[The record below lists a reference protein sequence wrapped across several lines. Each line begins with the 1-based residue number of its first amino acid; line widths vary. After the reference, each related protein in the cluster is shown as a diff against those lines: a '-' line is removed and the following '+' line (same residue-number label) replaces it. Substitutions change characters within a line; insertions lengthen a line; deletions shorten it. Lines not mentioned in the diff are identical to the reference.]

1 MQYGCINLTLINL
14 KVQFITFINSAQAT
28 ALFFL
33 IHTLKVQFITF
44 INSAQATALFFLIHT
59 LDPLLKQGADK
70 NKTFF

>member
-1 MQYGCINLTLINL
+1 MYSYMQYGCINLTLI
-14 KVQFITFINSAQAT
+14 K
-28 ALFFL
+28 
-33 IHTLKVQFITF
+33 LKVQFITF